1 MEKLR
6 NEISTKNNQMR
17 LKGDAFSDIY
27 RDDMNHLIQL
37 IQDNERSRSSEQ
49 GKLFD

>member
-1 MEKLR
+1 
-6 NEISTKNNQMR
+6 MR

-49 GKLFD
+49 GKSFDYFFKIILLKN